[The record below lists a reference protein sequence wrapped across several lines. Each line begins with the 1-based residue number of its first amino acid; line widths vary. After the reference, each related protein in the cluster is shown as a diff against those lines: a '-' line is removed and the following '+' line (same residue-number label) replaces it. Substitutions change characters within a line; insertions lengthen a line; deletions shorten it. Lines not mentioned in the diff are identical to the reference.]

1 MTALAQ
7 AIERHRAAQAA
18 IDAADGPEGYPDHL
32 RDEEFDAI
40 DELAETP
47 CASDAENSDIWGAG
61 LQSGIRSN
69 CCRCRSSLQTSPAP
83 MKSACVRPARWARS
97 AMSRTKKARRGM
109 TQLEQPP
116 FAAKAMAAVIRVGDG
131 RGFVIARAGIPNRS
145 ARQAPHQQYMQCNME
160 YRT

>member
-1 MTALAQ
+1 MTLGSAGGKDDNQTEVTQNPSSRQRSHVARPRKRLTTQGLMMMTTRRTNFPPPKAMLSKFWPKRLA
-7 AIERHRAAQAA
+7 RAM
-18 IDAADGPEGYPDHL
+18 L
-32 RDEEFDAI
+32 
-40 DELAETP
+40 
-47 CASDAENSDIWGAG
+47 NS
-61 LQSGIRSN
+61 SKS
-69 CCRCRSSLQTSPAP
+69 C